1 MSFITRVAPK
11 DQLQGPVPA
20 LNIQVCIWDAL
31 IPIHEHLG
39 LFSSNQGCKREG
51 RMKRKQGACDILI
64 DDDLLGSPSSTAHC
78 IPPLSF
84 SSFHLSTSEGV
95 ICNLSARFLSFFFPL
110 PFPPSFF
117 FSFPPSLHKY
127 LFSDYNVQGS
137 LLALRMQT
145 WIQNVGSEETVHKA
159 PRKLKGGVADSAWK
173 LAKASTRSSC
183 DTFVNMKNIWVK
195 RIKRQ

>member
-1 MSFITRVAPK
+1 MSFIVRVAAK
-11 DQLQGPVPA
+11 DWLQGPVPV

-39 LFSSNQGCKREG
+39 LFFSNQGYEREG
-51 RMKRKQGACDILI
+51 RMKRKQWACDMLI
-64 DDDLLGSPSSTAHC
+64 DDALSGSPSSTSHC
-78 IPPLSF
+78 ISRLPF

-95 ICNLSARFLSFFFPL
+95 ICNLSACFLSFFFPL
-110 PFPPSFF
+110 SFPPSFL
-117 FSFPPSLHKY
+117 FSFPPFLHKY

-145 WIQNVGSEETVHKA
+145 WIQNVGSEETVHEA

-183 DTFVNMKNIWVK
+183 DSFVNMENIWVK
-195 RIKRQ
+195 HIKRQ